1 MLLAALLL
9 VVAADAY
16 FVLTTLADLFPF
28 NNVREAKRSEKLTE
42 VTVNAPVL
50 ALPALLL
57 VWASAAGL
65 PVLAYA
71 GAAVEL
77 LALLS
82 GLALWWLPYLAGV
95 TVPWATAGTGETWA
109 ALHAR
114 TYAKTVIVL
123 PRRGDRPRPN
133 LEHMI
138 LHTLML
144 LATVCAFAAARAI

>member
-16 FVLTTLADLFPF
+16 FVLITLADLFPF

-77 LALLS
+77 LALLG

>member
-28 NNVREAKRSEKLTE
+28 NNVRGAKRSEKLTE
-42 VTVNAPVL
+42 VTVNGPVL

-77 LALLS
+77 LALLG

-123 PRRGDRPRPN
+123 PSRGDRPRPN

>member
-16 FVLTTLADLFPF
+16 FVVTTLADLFPF
-28 NNVREAKRSEKLTE
+28 NNVREAKRSEKVTE

-71 GAAVEL
+71 GAVVEL
-77 LALLS
+77 LALLG

>member
-77 LALLS
+77 LALLG
-82 GLALWWLPYLAGV
+82 GLALWWVPYLAGV

>member
-138 LHTLML
+138 LHMLML

>member
-28 NNVREAKRSEKLTE
+28 NNVREAKRPEKLTE

-65 PVLAYA
+65 PALAYA

-77 LALLS
+77 IALLG

-123 PRRGDRPRPN
+123 PSRRDRPRPN

>member
-77 LALLS
+77 LALLG

-123 PRRGDRPRPN
+123 PHRGDRPRPN

>member
-16 FVLTTLADLFPF
+16 FVLITLADLFPF

-50 ALPALLL
+50 ALPALML

>member
-1 MLLAALLL
+1 MFLTALLL

-16 FVLTTLADLFPF
+16 FILTTLADLFPL
-28 NNVREAKRSEKLTE
+28 NNVREAKRSEQLTE
-42 VTVNAPVL
+42 VAVNGPIL

-57 VWASAAGL
+57 VWAPAAGL
-65 PVLAYA
+65 PALAYA
-71 GAAVEL
+71 GAAAEL
-77 LALLS
+77 LALLG

-123 PRRGDRPRPN
+123 PRRGERPRPN

-144 LATVCAFAAARAI
+144 AAAVCTFAAATAL

>member
-1 MLLAALLL
+1 MFLAALIL

-16 FVLTTLADLFPF
+16 FVVTTLADLFPF

-42 VTVNAPVL
+42 VAVNGPIL

-57 VWASAAGL
+57 VWAAAAGL
-65 PVLAYA
+65 PALAYA

-77 LALLS
+77 LAVLG

-123 PRRGDRPRPN
+123 PSRGDRPRPN

-144 LATVCAFAAARAI
+144 LATVCAFAAAMTL

>member
-16 FVLTTLADLFPF
+16 FVLITLADLFPF

-138 LHTLML
+138 LHMLML

>member
-1 MLLAALLL
+1 MLLTALLL

-16 FVLTTLADLFPF
+16 FVVTTLVDFFPF
-28 NNVREAKRSEKLTE
+28 NNVREAKRSEQLTE
-42 VTVNAPVL
+42 VAVNGPIL

-77 LALLS
+77 LALLG
-82 GLALWWLPYLAGV
+82 GLALWWLPYLTGL

-114 TYAKTVIVL
+114 TYAKTITVL
-123 PRRGDRPRPN
+123 PRRGDAPRPN

-144 LATVCAFAAARAI
+144 TAAGSALATAMTL

>member
-16 FVLTTLADLFPF
+16 FVVTTLADLFPF

-71 GAAVEL
+71 AAAVEL
-77 LALLS
+77 LALLG